1 MSIAEK
7 LTAIAQ
13 NQQAVYDAGY
23 AAGQVAS
30 GDAEAVYQQGVTDG
44 IEQGKQAEYDR
55 FWDAFQENGNKKT
68 YRYAFAGGGWSE
80 ETLIPKYPI
89 NIIDTSTTTRY
100 GQGMFYYLGAGL
112 PDTNLFDMTEIC
124 KRVDFS
130 KAINL
135 QYLCFNAKAKNI
147 TVDASGAQNLSQ
159 AFQGGDGG
167 FIDNITLTVSSAC
180 NNYNNTFIHSS
191 GLKNLTFTSGSEIAA
206 SISLQQSSKLT
217 RASIE
222 SVVTALSDNTS
233 GLTATFNKT
242 AKEAAFTTDEW
253 NALVATKPNWTIT
266 LA

>member
-1 MSIAEK
+1 MSIADQ
-7 LTAIAQ
+7 LQTIAGKMTDVFGKGKVLGFESGFGFGKQ
-13 NQQAVYDAGY
+13 EGYNEGYEAGKAEGGGGDTDA
-23 AAGQVAS
+23 A
-30 GDAEAVYQQGVTDG
+30 YQQGVTDG

-55 FWDAFQENGNKKT
+55 FWDAFQENGNKKA

-100 GQGMFYYLGAGL
+100 GQGMFYYLGAAR
-112 PDTNLFDMTEIC
+112 PETNQFDMTEIC

-147 TVDASGAQNLSQ
+147 TVNAKAAQDLSQ

-167 FIDNITLTVSSAC
+167 YIDNLTLTVSSAC
-180 NNYNNTFIHSS
+180 TKYTNTFIHAS
-191 GLKNLTFTSGSEIAA
+191 GLKNLTFTEGSEIAA
-206 SISLQQSSKLT
+206 NISLQQSSKLT

-222 SVVTALSDNTS
+222 SVAYL
-233 GLTATFNKT
+233 
-242 AKEAAFTTDEW
+242 
-253 NALVATKPNWTIT
+253 
-266 LA
+266 